1 MFKTPLKR
9 LRASTWLCD
18 IPDTI
23 SVPPRGDN
31 PARTVPIEQATID
44 DIAFALLA
52 LNRERSDLS
61 RAICALEEV
70 VSMARNQGA
79 AGVDAA
85 ISAAAREME
94 ARK

>member
-9 LRASTWLCD
+9 LRESTWLGA
-18 IPDTI
+18 IPETI
-23 SVPPRGDN
+23 SVPARGDT

-44 DIAFALLA
+44 DIAFALLP
-52 LNRERSDLS
+52 LNRDRSDLT
-61 RAICALEEV
+61 RTICALEEV

-79 AGVDAA
+79 AGVDTA